1 MTSSK
6 SAVCLSKAKELLMS
20 GINGDKSRFNRLRK
34 QKIARRLR
42 NHKMLKNMAAPAS
55 GSAPSAAKSKATT
68 E

>member
-1 MTSSK
+1 
-6 SAVCLSKAKELLMS
+6 MS

-55 GSAPSAAKSKATT
+55 AVGPSASKSKTAT